1 MCPRSST
8 HSEAMRINEQLLA
21 VWKFCLSLR
30 KGDWELD
37 DYPIAMREQKI
48 DPDYTER
55 RFQQHRYA
63 ARVVNW
69 WTLSGTGDTRP
80 EALLAL
86 KAHFTSVKAEKARTG
101 EALPRPGTKVPLEF
115 ASQERVG
122 IYSGLAED
130 FTHRVLNLDWA
141 WISDESS
148 LWDFHDKET
157 NEELVAKIREA
168 YAVDVSDIQSGKLP
182 EIFERIAATY
192 KLK

>member
-1 MCPRSST
+1 
-8 HSEAMRINEQLLA
+8 MRVNEQLLA
-21 VWKFCLSLR
+21 AWKFCLSLR

-69 WTLSGTGDTRP
+69 WTLSGTGDTRQ

-86 KAHFTSVKAEKARTG
+86 KAHFASMKAERAKTG
-101 EALPRPGTKVPLEF
+101 ETLPRPGTKVPLQF

-122 IYSGLAED
+122 IYSELAED
-130 FTHRVLNLDWA
+130 FTHRVLKLDWA
-141 WISDESS
+141 CISDESS
-148 LWDFHDKET
+148 LWDFHDNRT
-157 NEELVAKIREA
+157 NEELVAKVREV
-168 YAVDVSDIQSGKLP
+168 YAVDVSDIQSARLQ
-182 EIFERIAATY
+182 EIFERIATTY
-192 KLK
+192 KSK